1 MTATA
6 AKRRSKKG
14 SDEVDLRSDEEIAAE
29 KRKGRVGF
37 YLIIPGMAFLALF
50 FAAPVLVLLSMSLYA
65 KPPGAEIGEFV
76 PALEFGN
83 YVTVVSAYWE
93 VFLRSF
99 WFALLATV
107 AALLIGFPMA
117 YLVAV
122 RLRGRQLMQGILL
135 VLLIAPFFSSFI
147 LRTQAWKQILS
158 DEGPVVTVLR
168 AIAILSPDGHLTAT
182 AFAVVCGLTYNFL
195 PFMMLPIYAS
205 LDRLDTNLLEASG
218 DLYANPITTFFKVT
232 LPLSMPGVFAGTL
245 LTFIP
250 AAGDYVNASLL
261 GNNRDTAMIGQI
273 IDSRF
278 FKVVDYPGASA
289 LSFILMILILALVL
303 IYIRRFGT
311 KDLF

>member
-6 AKRRSKKG
+6 TRRGDKKKQKLE
-14 SDEVDLRSDEEIAAE
+14 DPRSTEEISAE
-29 KRKGRVGF
+29 RRKGRMGL
-37 YLIIPGMAFLALF
+37 YLILPGMIVLALF
-50 FAAPVLVLLSMSLYA
+50 FAAPVLVLLSMSLNA
-65 KPPGAEIGEFV
+65 KPPGGEIGEFV

-83 YVTVVSAYWE
+83 YVTVVSAYWD

-99 WFALLATV
+99 IFALIATA
-107 AALLIGFPMA
+107 AALVIGFPMA

-122 RLRGRQLMQGILL
+122 RLRGRQLLQGILL

-168 AIAILSPDGHLTAT
+168 AIAILPADGHLTAT

-195 PFMMLPIYAS
+195 PFMTLPIYAN

-218 DLYANPITTFFKVT
+218 DLYASPLTTFFKVT
-232 LPLSMPGVFAGTL
+232 LPLSAPGIFAGTL

-250 AAGDYVNASLL
+250 AAGDYVNAALL
-261 GNNRDTAMIGQI
+261 GNNRDTAMIGQV

-278 FKVVDYPGASA
+278 FKIVDYPGASA

-303 IYIRRFGT
+303 IYIKRFGT
-311 KDLF
+311 KELF

>member
-6 AKRRSKKG
+6 ARSPRRKSRPPQ
-14 SDEVDLRSDEEIAAE
+14 DLRSEEEILAE
-29 KRKGRVGF
+29 RRKGRIGL
-37 YLIIPGMAFLALF
+37 YLIIPGMVVLALF
-50 FAAPVLVLLSMSLYA
+50 FAAPVVVLLGMSLYA
-65 KPPGAEIGEFV
+65 RPPGAEIGEFV
-76 PALEFGN
+76 PGLEIGN
-83 YVTVVSAYWE
+83 YATVVSAYWE

-99 WFALLATV
+99 LFAFIATV
-107 AALLIGFPMA
+107 AALVIGYPMA

-122 RLRGRQLMQGILL
+122 RLRGRQLLQGILL

-168 AIAILSPDGHLTAT
+168 AIAILPADGHLTAT

-195 PFMMLPIYAS
+195 PFMMLPIYAN

-218 DLYANPITTFFKVT
+218 DLYASPLTTFFKVT

-250 AAGDYVNASLL
+250 AAGDYVNAALL

-289 LSFILMILILALVL
+289 LSFILMILILALVM

-311 KDLF
+311 KELF

>member
-1 MTATA
+1 MSTTAT
-6 AKRRSKKG
+6 RGRKK
-14 SDEVDLRSDEEIAAE
+14 SDAPVDLRSEEEIAAE
-29 KRKGRVGF
+29 KRKGRVGL
-37 YLIIPGMAFLALF
+37 YLIIPGMVFLALF
-50 FAAPVLVLLSMSLYA
+50 FAAPVLVLLSMSLYS

-76 PALEFGN
+76 PALQFSN
-83 YVTVVSAYWE
+83 YSTVIVAYWE
-93 VFLRSF
+93 VFIRSF
-99 WFALLATV
+99 VFALIATV
-107 AALLIGFPMA
+107 AALLIGYPMA

-168 AIAILSPDGHLTAT
+168 AIAILPADGHLTAT

-205 LDRLDTNLLEASG
+205 LGRLDTSLLEASG
-218 DLYANPITTFFKVT
+218 DLYASPMTTFFKVT

-250 AAGDYVNASLL
+250 AAGDYVNAALL

-311 KDLF
+311 KELF